1 MKKWFEKLNHYR
13 SIPSNGIQHVHVT
26 ETSIEVNS
34 DQLTTQLKMI
44 DLSEDDIRIV
54 QSIQPLIID
63 HIDEI
68 IDTFYATII
77 EVTALKEIIT
87 EHSTIARLKSTL
99 KQHIIELFSG
109 KINSE
114 YIQKRLRIA
123 EVHQHIGLEPKWYI
137 GSFQNLQNI
146 FITIIHRYAQDS
158 QASLTYVK
166 AISKLLNFEQ
176 QLVIEAYD
184 KKNNEQKERY
194 NNEVREEVKH
204 KIGLVSQELAVLT
217 EQTSNSTEHLI
228 ISSSQ
233 VNESFLHS
241 ANIAQNSRLLALA
254 GSQKISELERRITS
268 IHERSLQME
277 NSVAQLTLSSEKIK
291 TIVHIVQ
298 DLSSQSKLLSLNA
311 SIEAAR
317 AGQHGAG
324 FGVVAKEMKKLSED
338 TREAV
343 KQISEFIQLAST
355 HTQEVVHSIQEVK
368 HDVELGKLESTQ
380 TSETFNQILISLESS
395 SDELNKV
402 ESELEALVRVIEEV
416 SSASIKVASS
426 AEDLNTV
433 TQNF

>member
-1 MKKWFEKLNHYR
+1 MKKWFKKLNHHR
-13 SIPSNGIQHVHVT
+13 SISSGIHQVHVT
-26 ETSIEVNS
+26 DASIEVNS

-54 QSIQPLIID
+54 QTIQPLIIE

-77 EVTALKEIIT
+77 EVTTLKEIIT

-109 KINSE
+109 QINSE

-146 FITIIHRYAQDS
+146 FINIIHRYAQDS

-241 ANIAQNSRLLALA
+241 ANMAQNSRLLALA
-254 GSQKISELERRITS
+254 GSQKINELERRITA

-277 NSVAQLTLSSEKIK
+277 NSVAQLTLSSEQIK

-311 SIEAAR
+311 GIEAAR

-343 KQISEFIQLAST
+343 KQISEFIHLAST
-355 HTQEVVHSIQEVK
+355 HTQDVVHSIQEVK
-368 HDVELGKLESTQ
+368 HDVELGQLESTQ
-380 TSETFNQILISLESS
+380 TSETFNQILNSLESS

-402 ESELEALVRVIEEV
+402 ESELEALVRIIEEV
-416 SSASIKVASS
+416 SSASVKVASS

>member
-1 MKKWFEKLNHYR
+1 MKKWFEKLNNHR
-13 SIPSNGIQHVHVT
+13 SIPSSGIQHAHLNDA
-26 ETSIEVNS
+26 SIEVDS

-44 DLSEDDIRIV
+44 DLSEDDIRMV
-54 QSIQPLIID
+54 QTIEPLIIE

-87 EHSTIARLKSTL
+87 EHSTIERLKSTL

-109 KINSE
+109 RINSE

-146 FITIIHRYAQDS
+146 FINIIHRYAKDS
-158 QASLTYVK
+158 RESLTYVK

-184 KKNNEQKERY
+184 KKNTEQIERY

-204 KIGLVSQELAVLT
+204 KIGLVSQELAALT
-217 EQTSNSTEHLI
+217 EQTSNSTEHLLT
-228 ISSSQ
+228 SSSQ
-233 VNESFLHS
+233 VNESFLQS
-241 ANIAQNSRLLALA
+241 SNMAQSSRLLALA
-254 GSQKISELERRITS
+254 GSQKINELERRIET
-268 IHERSLQME
+268 IHERSLHME
-277 NSVAQLTLSSEKIK
+277 NSVAQLTHSSEQIK

-298 DLSSQSKLLSLNA
+298 EISGQSKMLSLNA
-311 SIEAAR
+311 GIEAAR
-317 AGQHGAG
+317 AGQHGVG

-343 KQISEFIQLAST
+343 KQISEFIQQSST
-355 HTQEVVHSIQEVK
+355 HTQEVVQSIQEVK
-368 HDVELGKLESTQ
+368 HDVELGQIESTQ
-380 TSETFNQILISLESS
+380 TRETFNQILLSLESS
-395 SDELNKV
+395 FDELNKV
-402 ESELEALVRVIEEV
+402 ETELEALVKVIEEV
-416 SSASIKVASS
+416 GSASIKVASS

-433 TQNF
+433 THNF